1 MRLRSFTSGAI
12 AMVSTV
18 EKMNYIEHHLKYE
31 VERLIY
37 ARKRLETT
45 TEDDKSAFYVA
56 TAAHMRSLR
65 VFMRNTDGN
74 TNMRGQDYNKEFKV
88 VISKHQ
94 ENLFARLDKQ
104 VFHLDK
110 KRDEKPLTHG
120 EIGELYAWTCDQLNR
135 FITEL
140 EPGFQR
146 HWKEQVPALP
156 EIKSTKPEYSACTA
170 WTAVTSMPG
179 ASGLSE
185 KDGKIIYTSDSG

>member
-1 MRLRSFTSGAI
+1 
-12 AMVSTV
+12 MVSTV

-94 ENLFARLDKQ
+94 RISSRVSTSRYFI
-104 VFHLDK
+104 
-110 KRDEKPLTHG
+110 LTRSG
-120 EIGELYAWTCDQLNR
+120 TKNR
-135 FITEL
+135 
-140 EPGFQR
+140 
-146 HWKEQVPALP
+146 
-156 EIKSTKPEYSACTA
+156 
-170 WTAVTSMPG
+170 
-179 ASGLSE
+179 
-185 KDGKIIYTSDSG
+185 